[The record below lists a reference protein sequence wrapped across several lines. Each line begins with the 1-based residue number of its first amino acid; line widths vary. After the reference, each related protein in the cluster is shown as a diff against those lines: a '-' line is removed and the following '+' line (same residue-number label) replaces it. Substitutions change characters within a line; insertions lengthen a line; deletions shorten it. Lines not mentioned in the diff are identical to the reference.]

1 MGVDITHALEL
12 QRRGIEAWM
21 RAMASGTGDAH
32 MFAADGVAA
41 AVVPACPN
49 RSVVNSVVYEDT
61 GSLVAAYGG
70 LAAAYERAG
79 VRAWTVWTPDNDRE
93 AIALLRGEGHL
104 FDGEPAAMLL
114 DLDRLPAPDLAD
126 LDWDADASPR
136 EVGRINDLAYGH
148 HEDGGYEPAIAQTSP
163 GDGVRLYRA
172 RVDGEPASVLETVD
186 AGSDCM
192 VAWVATLER
201 FRGRALARRL
211 LHAALAEARD
221 RGLATSTLQ
230 ASRMGLPIYERLG
243 YQTVCRLHMYER
255 RTR

>member
-1 MGVDITHALEL
+1 VDVAPALEL
-12 QRRGIEAWM
+12 QRRGIEAWL
-21 RAMASGTGDAH
+21 RAIASGAGDAH

-41 AVVPACPN
+41 AVVPACPD
-49 RSVVNSVVYEDT
+49 RSVVNSVVYEDADR
-61 GSLVAAYGG
+61 LAAAFEG
-70 LAAAYERAG
+70 LATAYERAG
-79 VRAWTVWTPDNDRE
+79 VRAWTVWTPDNDRK
-93 AIALLRGEGHL
+93 AIALLMASGHV

-114 DLDRLPAPDLAD
+114 DLDRLPAPDPGD
-126 LDWDADASPR
+126 LDWDAHASPQ

-148 HEDGGYEPAIAQTSP
+148 HEEGGFEPAIAQTSP
-163 GDGVRLYRA
+163 GHGVRFYRA

-186 AGSDCM
+186 AGSDCV

-221 RGLATSTLQ
+221 RGMATSTLQ

-243 YQTVCRLHMYER
+243 YRTVCRLHMYER
-255 RTR
+255 RTPQ

>member
-1 MGVDITHALEL
+1 VDVAHALEL
-12 QRRGIEAWM
+12 QRRGIAAWLE
-21 RAMASGTGDAH
+21 AMASGAGDAH
-32 MFAADGVAA
+32 MFTADGVAA
-41 AVVPACPN
+41 AVIPACPD
-49 RSVVNSVVYEDT
+49 RSVVNSVVYEDA
-61 GSLVAAYGG
+61 GS
-70 LAAAYERAG
+70 LAAAYEPLAEAYATAG

-93 AIALLRGEGHL
+93 AIALLGGAGHL

-114 DLDRLPAPDLAD
+114 DLDRLPAPDLGN

-136 EVGRINDLAYGH
+136 EAGRVNDLAYGRLQ
-148 HEDGGYEPAIAQTSP
+148 DGGYEPAIAQTPP
-163 GDGVRLYRA
+163 GGGVRLYRA
-172 RVDGEPASVLETVD
+172 RVDGEVATVLETVD

-211 LHAALAEARD
+211 LHAALVEARD

-243 YQTVCRLHMYER
+243 YRTVCRLHMYER
-255 RTR
+255 RTPE